1 MEKGSLWGEEFA
13 LPSTEEVIKKITKKV
28 KKPKTVT
35 TEVTKAIA
43 SKNLSIQEKIRLVV
57 KEVYRILGVYKDN
70 TIVIKSR
77 EELHKYIDKAIENGI
92 ISLDTETNNSL
103 DPITCKLMGPCI
115 YTPGLKQA
123 YVPVNHINYETGE
136 RLPWQV
142 TEEDCREEFQRLLD
156 NDVKIIYQ
164 NAAFDYRVIKC
175 TCNIAMT
182 VYWDTEIATKV
193 LDEDS
198 KRNPA
203 NLKKQY
209 IRHIDPSI
217 EKYDIE
223 DLFGGIQYAYFDPEV
238 FALYA
243 ATDAYM
249 TYMLY
254 LWQLEQLQK
263 PENYG
268 LLDLLFNVEIPVIIP
283 TAEMMLNGVY
293 VDMDVANRL
302 SKKYH
307 EQLDRVQLEIDKE
320 IHNHDADI
328 ARWRLTPEA
337 NASEVKRDKKG
348 NIVYNKDG
356 TPQRTKSK
364 SEQLPNKLNLGSPDQ
379 MKILFY
385 DVLGIEKIYKKDTKK
400 GTESITID
408 DDALTEI
415 YKKTGNKL
423 CKLISDYRHI
433 NKMLSTYVDKIPE
446 VMNKDT
452 GRLYASFNQYGTET
466 GRYSSKDPN
475 MQNIPSRGP
484 DKVIRCMFKASPG
497 CIMLGSDF
505 SAQEPRLLANYSQD
519 KAMIDAYTQGKDLYA
534 IIGTK
539 VFHNDYWDNMETYE
553 DGSPN
558 VDGKKRRS
566 VCKKLLLSIMYG
578 ESAKSVSEDLWV
590 QCEIKMSE
598 EEAQTLID
606 NLFKEFPSV
615 YKWMQETEADAKV
628 KGYVCDA
635 WGRRRRLPDIK
646 LPPFEAKF
654 IGDKGHS
661 TENPI
666 LFTKSKYK
674 VEKDKKLIDYEK
686 KALECKGYKEYNNLK
701 AIAKNDGV
709 ELKSNSQFIAR
720 ATRQAVNSRIQ
731 GGAASM
737 SKKAMTLIYHDEE
750 MNRLGF
756 KLLIMVHDELIGECP
771 IENMEATKERLAY
784 LMGIAGKPIC
794 NIPMKCDAVEF
805 SNWYIDEYHKDIKK
819 KYKKLISE
827 NTIDNALRMLYN
839 DYDELSIDE
848 LRQIVA

>member
-1 MEKGSLWGEEFA
+1 MEKVSLWGEEFSI
-13 LPSTEEVIKKITKKV
+13 PSTEEAVKKITKKI
-28 KKPKTVT
+28 KKPKTIE

-57 KEVYRILGVYKDN
+57 KEVYRILGGYKDN
-70 TIVIKSR
+70 TLVIKSR
-77 EELHKYIDKAIENGI
+77 EELHNYIDKAIENGI
-92 ISLDTETNNSL
+92 ISLDTETNRSL
-103 DPITCKLMGPCI
+103 DPITCKLMGPCL

-123 YVPVNHINYETGE
+123 YVPINHINYETGE
-136 RLPWQV
+136 RLSWQV
-142 TEEDCREEFQRLLD
+142 TEEECKEEFQRLLD
-156 NDVKIIYQ
+156 NNVKIVYQ
-164 NAAFDYRVIKC
+164 NAEFDYRVIKC
-175 TCNIAMT
+175 TCGISLT
-182 VYWDTEIATKV
+182 VFWDTLIATKV
-193 LDEDS
+193 LDEDA

-203 NLKKQY
+203 NLKTQF

-223 DLFGGIQYAYFDPEV
+223 HLFGGIPYEYFDPEV

-254 LWQLEQLQK
+254 LWQLEQFNK

-268 LLDLLFNVEIPVIIP
+268 LLDLLLNVEIPVIIP

-293 VDMDVANRL
+293 VDTDFAQRL

-307 EQLDRVQLEIDKE
+307 TQLDELLNEIDKE
-320 IHNHDADI
+320 IHNHDDEI

-337 NASEVKRDKKG
+337 NATEVKK
-348 NIVYNKDG
+348 NKDG
-356 TPQRTKSK
+356 NVVYDKYGKPQRTKSK
-364 SEQLPNKLNLGSPDQ
+364 SEQLPNELNLGSPDQ

-400 GTESITID
+400 GTESLSAD
-408 DDALTEI
+408 EDALNTI
-415 YKKTGNKL
+415 YEKTGNKL
-423 CKLISDYRHI
+423 CKLIIDYRHI

-446 VMNKDT
+446 IMNKET
-452 GRLYASFNQYGTET
+452 GRVYATFNQYGTET

-539 VFHNDYWDNMETYE
+539 VFHNDYWDNMESYE

-578 ESAKSVSEDLWV
+578 EGAKSVCEDLAE
-590 QCEIKMSE
+590 QGIQMTE

-646 LPPFEAKF
+646 LPAYEAKF
-654 IGDKGHS
+654 IGDKGNH

-666 LFTKSKYK
+666 LFTKAVYK
-674 VEKDKKLIDYEK
+674 LKKDEKLINYENM
-686 KALECKGYKEYNNLK
+686 ALACKDYKEYNNLK
-701 AIAKNDGV
+701 SKAKADGI
-709 ELKSNSQFIAR
+709 ELRNNNQFIAR

-771 IENMEATKERLAY
+771 IENMEKAKERLAY

-805 SNWYIDEYHKDIKK
+805 SNWYIDEYCKDIKK
-819 KYKKLISE
+819 KYNKLISE
-827 NTIDNALRMLYN
+827 NTIDNALQLLYN
-839 DYDELSIDE
+839 DYNELSIDE
-848 LRQIVA
+848 LKQIVA